1 MASIK
6 LAIIAHRQR
15 SYLLRDLIVAV
26 LMVLLVAVQVSA
38 FTTSG
43 GAAGTAQG
51 DPPALTRTEASGA
64 AQAQERSAAVTSE
77 ACTDPWVC

>member
-1 MASIK
+1 MANIK

-43 GAAGTAQG
+43 SAAVAAQG
-51 DPPALTRTEASGA
+51 DPPALTTGEASGA
-64 AQAQERSAAVTSE
+64 AQTAERSAAVTAG
-77 ACTDPWVC
+77 ACTDPRVC

>member
-1 MASIK
+1 MADIK

-43 GAAGTAQG
+43 SVSGAALG
-51 DPPALTRTEASGA
+51 DPAALGDEASGA
-64 AQAQERSAAVTSE
+64 RAPERSAALRSP
-77 ACTDPWVC
+77 ACSDPWIC